1 MSLQTQ
7 TNKISGVVNLPF
19 SVSTPSQI
27 NEFIDV
33 FRMFCDTYSKEYY
46 IIFHNRD
53 INADGEFKTPHIHF
67 LIDTSGVSDRKR
79 LSTHLTNIANALNV
93 DNLCVSVDPW
103 RLYESAIQY
112 LIHKNDSTKVRYNS
126 SEIITNQTKNY
137 LDLILNK
144 ECSDSI
150 TIEQIINLCRQ
161 YKSISI
167 IYEKLGLKNSKLYR
181 NVIYDVFREFNPIIN
196 D

>member
-7 TNKISGVVNLPF
+7 TNKISGV
-19 SVSTPSQI
+19 I
-27 NEFIDV
+27 NFPLSISRPEDVEQFIDV
-33 FRMFCDTYSKEYY
+33 FRMFCDGYAKEYY

-53 INADGEFKTPHIHF
+53 INTEGQFKTPHLHF

-79 LSTHLTNIANALNV
+79 LSTHLTNIANALKI
-93 DNLCVSVDPW
+93 DTLCISIDPW

-112 LIHKNDSTKVRYNS
+112 LIHKNDNTKVKYNS

-181 NVIYDVFREFNPIIN
+181 NVIYDVFREFNQVNN